1 MECQHSTT
9 ASENRPYHQGRATEE
24 LVLAKR
30 KQLEEGTTD
39 FGSRLVELRKA
50 RGLTQVEMAERLGT
64 TQSFVSK
71 YERGEL
77 RLHGE
82 LIIKLAAALDVTTDE
97 LLGFSGKEP
106 SVQPAVKDRRLW
118 RRLTAIDR
126 LSKRDRA
133 ALVRTI
139 DAFLSKAQPA

>member
-1 MECQHSTT
+1 MECQPPTD
-9 ASENRPYHQGRATEE
+9 ASENRPYHQDRATEE
-24 LVLAKR
+24 LALAK
-30 KQLEEGTTD
+30 KQLEEASD
-39 FGSRLVELRKA
+39 FGHRLVELRKA
-50 RGLTQVEMAERLGT
+50 RGLTQIEMAERLGT

-82 LIIKLAAALDVTTDE
+82 LIVKLAAALDVSTDE

-106 SVQPAVKDRRLW
+106 SVPPTVKDRRLW
-118 RRLTAIDR
+118 RRIMAIDR

-139 DAFLSKAQPA
+139 DAFLSKAQPG

>member
-1 MECQHSTT
+1 MESRPPTT
-9 ASENRPYHQGRATEE
+9 DSEIRPYHQDRKTEE
-24 LVLAKR
+24 SLLAKQ
-30 KQLEEGTTD
+30 QLEEEATD
-39 FGSRLVELRKA
+39 LGRRTIELRKA

-77 RLHGE
+77 RLHGA
-82 LIIKLAAALDVTTDE
+82 LIIKLADALRVSTDE
-97 LLGFSGKEP
+97 LLGFAGKEP
-106 SVQPAVKDRRLW
+106 SVRPAVKDRRLW
-118 RRLTAIDR
+118 RRISAIDR

-139 DAFLSKAQPA
+139 DAFLSKAQLG